1 MNKLIGVLMI
11 CLLSTSLVRAQQ
23 VDNQNFRERLESMKV
38 GFITD
43 KVGLSPKQ
51 SQVFWPI
58 YNEYEAAQ
66 KSVKKQYRP
75 NKKIE
80 QMSDEELE
88 QRILNSFQQE
98 EELLALK
105 RTYFTKMKTVLN
117 IRQIALLRSAEQEFN
132 KEVLR
137 KMMNFQQRR
146 QRRLDGNGD

>member
-1 MNKLIGVLMI
+1 MI
-11 CLLSTSLVRAQQ
+11 CLLSTNLVCAQE
-23 VDNQNFRERLESMKV
+23 VNNQGFRERLESMKV
-38 GFITD
+38 GFITE

-88 QRILNSFQQE
+88 KSLLNSFQRE

-132 KEVLR
+132 KEVLK
-137 KMMNFQQRR
+137 KMMNVQQRR
-146 QRRLDGNGD
+146 QRRLNGNGG

>member
-1 MNKLIGVLMI
+1 MI